1 MSIHTIDKT
10 KELYQKQIDKNI
22 NQIIES
28 KKFDGQYTNFLRK
41 VSNQLIIDAKDHI
54 FPHVSG
60 WYYINMVGGTW
71 IDQILKKQLEDYHE
85 FSPGA
90 EKVLTEL
97 PKSMGNLIKDIDPPQ
112 LNVEYETISGRLRN
126 INTATRILPTSEFSM
141 TWQENPHLDVLKY
154 HEIWRDYMDAHR
166 KGFAPKTENYKDED
180 IFIDV
185 PYFNA
190 VWIVIFKPFT
200 FELAG
205 LVKLMGV
212 APTNLPLKDVIGQ
225 RGTAQATTF
234 SISYKTTDTI
244 TMLYGRETPSG
255 PFYENF
261 INDAQMFF
269 K

>member
-1 MSIHTIDKT
+1 MIMSVAKLIAIHRINSNTIICFC
-10 KELYQKQIDKNI
+10 QSRNI
-22 NQIIES
+22 NHIIES

-71 IDQILKKQLEDYHE
+71 IDQILRKQLEDYHE

-185 PYFNA
+185 PSFNGKFVGA
-190 VWIVIFKPFT
+190 TPISLTNPANSKVN
-200 FELAG
+200 G
-205 LVKLMGV
+205 LNITIHT
-212 APTNLPLKDVIGQ
+212 ALKY
-225 RGTAQATTF
+225 GT
-234 SISYKTTDTI
+234 SINISSS
-244 TMLYGRETPSG
+244 L
-255 PFYENF
+255 
-261 INDAQMFF
+261 
-269 K
+269 